1 MRKGRL
7 GAVVLEQRADEE
19 GKESKAAIEATIEER
34 ALTRRLLGRG
44 RLERREKREG
54 RGGNQSSKDEA
65 VVKEQPASAMRLRS

>member
-44 RLERREKREG
+44 RLGAAKREERREG
-54 RGGNQSSKDEA
+54 R
-65 VVKEQPASAMRLRS
+65 